1 MEKKSGIDLG
11 QLILTNIL
19 DYGIQGYSRMV
30 ISTTGITAGW
40 VKGAQHTIFGVTQ
53 VVLNFNGYEN
63 NTIDNQTIDFLYS
76 FTQTPTI
83 GSNDTG
89 LVISTDV
96 NGITITSPN
105 NTTLYS
111 GNVKIFGI

>member
-19 DYGIQGYSRMV
+19 EYSIQGYSQMTINV
-30 ISTTGITAGW
+30 NGPTAGA

-63 NTIDNQTIDFLYS
+63 DTTSNQTIDFLYN

-89 LVISTDV
+89 LVISADV
-96 NGITITSPN
+96 NGITITAPD